1 MFSVVLTFM
10 YLSWEIVTYAE
21 NPSLFSFF
29 VIPMHGWNQ
38 ITINDNLKKN
48 IVG

>member
-1 MFSVVLTFM
+1 MFSVVLTFV
-10 YLSWEIVTYAE
+10 YLSWEIVTYVE
-21 NPSLFSFF
+21 NPLFSFF

-48 IVG
+48 IIG